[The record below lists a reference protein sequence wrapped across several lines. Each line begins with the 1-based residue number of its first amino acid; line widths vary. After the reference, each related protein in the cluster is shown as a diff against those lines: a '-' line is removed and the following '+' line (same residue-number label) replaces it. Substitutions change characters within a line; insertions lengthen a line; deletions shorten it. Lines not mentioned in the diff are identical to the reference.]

1 MTSARL
7 LTRANL
13 AAAEWILSSLLLRCD
28 TGLDKYENGAL
39 RLLLTDL
46 RRLIASTRKDY
57 YLCQENTA
65 TQTTTSRTA
74 V

>member
-7 LTRANL
+7 LTMANL

-57 YLCQENTA
+57 LCRENTS

-74 V
+74 A